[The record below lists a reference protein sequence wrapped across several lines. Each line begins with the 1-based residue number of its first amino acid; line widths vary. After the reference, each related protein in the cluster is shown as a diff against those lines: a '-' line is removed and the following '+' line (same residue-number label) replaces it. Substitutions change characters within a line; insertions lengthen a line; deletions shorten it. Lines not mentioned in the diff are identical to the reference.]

1 MLEGGSEGKVGS
13 ENEAKWPELGAWLGP
28 LELCTTGVCLVGTQ
42 SHRVVSVF
50 NQHSHSWGD

>member
-28 LELCTTGVCLVGTQ
+28 RELCTTGVPSFASWCLLG
-42 SHRVVSVF
+42 
-50 NQHSHSWGD
+50 GDTESSRGLCL